1 MTIGEALK
9 EEQKRL
15 GLTSEAMAAG
25 VITKGT
31 YSKVVNGKLRLSS
44 DLLAEILFKHDIDIN
59 DFFEMIKSTYMPKE
73 KLEEEMLTREF
84 KLALD
89 NHEIQKAKHSKLNS
103 ELIIRRDSRFTIFV
117 LSVELKW

>member
-31 YSKVVNGKLRLSS
+31 YSKVPVL
-44 DLLAEILFKHDIDIN
+44 ILPKID
-59 DFFEMIKSTYMPKE
+59 S
-73 KLEEEMLTREF
+73 
-84 KLALD
+84 
-89 NHEIQKAKHSKLNS
+89 Q
-103 ELIIRRDSRFTIFV
+103 
-117 LSVELKW
+117 